1 MLLLSTWHLT
11 FAILF
16 YATIDVLAL
25 KSFVTFIF
33 VLKAV
38 FFLKKK
44 LYPFDCLL
52 ITLSL
57 KIYWIPRVIHIRL
70 CACLST
76 YHHLSI

>member
-25 KSFVTFIF
+25 ESFVTFIF

-38 FFLKKK
+38 FFLKKII
-44 LYPFDCLL
+44 P
-52 ITLSL
+52 IWLSSDNTVPQNIL
-57 KIYWIPRVIHIRL
+57 D
-70 CACLST
+70 S
-76 YHHLSI
+76 

>member
-25 KSFVTFIF
+25 ESFVTFIF

-38 FFLKKK
+38 FFLKKN
-44 LYPFDCLL
+44 Y
-52 ITLSL
+52 T
-57 KIYWIPRVIHIRL
+57 
-70 CACLST
+70 
-76 YHHLSI
+76 HLTVF